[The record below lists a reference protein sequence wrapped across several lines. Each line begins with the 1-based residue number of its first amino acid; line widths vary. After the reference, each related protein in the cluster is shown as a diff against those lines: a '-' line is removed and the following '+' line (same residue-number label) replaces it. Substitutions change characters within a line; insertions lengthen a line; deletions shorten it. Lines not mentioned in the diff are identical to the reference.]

1 MARPLRLHVPG
12 MLYHVIARGNNKQ
25 CIYVDTRDFE
35 SFLTLLGK
43 GLERFSVQCLAY
55 CLMHTHYHLLLKVGP
70 HSVSRLMQHVNSAY
84 CQQFN
89 RRHERV
95 GHVLQGRFISRM
107 VEDGLYARVALR
119 YLALNPVAA
128 NLVSEPEL
136 WPWSSFQETMRPP
149 ASPAWLSLTEVWAV
163 FGAADEGT
171 GRELFAEFVRAPSLD
186 EYESGSAARLTRAR
200 PIRKPA
206 RRRAPGGCRA
216 AARRTICGATIPG
229 GHLQRRD
236 GRGGAEPRGSSRP
249 SPARIHIE
257 TDRSD
262 LLAPSDNDRALGA
275 ARLAINVGV
284 DDVDM
289 QRTAA
294 LINARIWI

>member
-25 CIYVDTRDFE
+25 RIYVDTRDFE

-107 VEDGLYARVALR
+107 VEDGFYARVALR
-119 YLALNPVAA
+119 YLALNPVVA

-149 ASPAWLSLTEVWAV
+149 ASPAWLSLTEVWAL

-186 EYESGSAARLTRAR
+186 EYMNRGLLLGSRELARFVNPLVAAHREDVELPRVERFAARPSLADIFRGVTDEAGRN
-200 PIRKPA
+200 
-206 RRRAPGGCRA
+206 RA
-216 AARRTICGATIPG
+216 AHLA
-229 GHLQRRD
+229 HLQH
-236 GRGGAEPRGSSRP
+236 GYTLKQIGAIFSRHPTTIARWVRRGSP
-249 SPARIHIE
+249 S
-257 TDRSD
+257 T
-262 LLAPSDNDRALGA
+262 
-275 ARLAINVGV
+275 
-284 DDVDM
+284 
-289 QRTAA
+289 
-294 LINARIWI
+294 